1 MEREV
6 SLKGDSLSVNFLL
19 KKSSNSSN
27 NKFFINHSNL
37 ALSCKELPR
46 KMNQIEFNSSAPWVM
61 EQGNVKRS
69 LCLLRGTATSV
80 CDDECREY
88 ACGGCPQSLSW
99 KTCKKEE
106 DRQKIKIKLEDGGT

>member
-27 NKFFINHSNL
+27 NQSFINHSNL
-37 ALSCKELPR
+37 ALICKELPR

-88 ACGGCPQSLSW
+88 ACGGGAHRALAGKHGRKR
-99 KTCKKEE
+99 KTGKK
-106 DRQKIKIKLEDGGT
+106 QNLN